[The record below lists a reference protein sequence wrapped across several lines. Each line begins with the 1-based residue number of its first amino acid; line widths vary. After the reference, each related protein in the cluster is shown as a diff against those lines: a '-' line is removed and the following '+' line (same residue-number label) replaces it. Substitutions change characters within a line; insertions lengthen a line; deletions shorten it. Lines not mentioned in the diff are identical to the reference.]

1 LRVVEVIDDRH
12 ELLREHLALRA
23 RAVAVEHPLHLRVT

>member
-12 ELLREHLALRA
+12 ELLREHLAL
-23 RAVAVEHPLHLRVT
+23 HLRVT